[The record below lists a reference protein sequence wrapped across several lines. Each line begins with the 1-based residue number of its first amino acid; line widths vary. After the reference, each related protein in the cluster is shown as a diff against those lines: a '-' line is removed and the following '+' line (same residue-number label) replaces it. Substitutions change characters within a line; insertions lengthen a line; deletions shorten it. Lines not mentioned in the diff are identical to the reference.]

1 MPSDGPVANLLRR
14 RSPRQAASDVK
25 LRSVTARDEPE
36 LNITSLIDVVLLL
49 LIFFM
54 LTTTFV
60 RPSQIAIRLPEA
72 GVSSE
77 RQVDRQ
83 ELEISVTG
91 DGEFR
96 VNGRPL
102 VDSRPET
109 LEAAIRKVM
118 PEVHPRHVTLSA
130 DGRASHQDV
139 VTAMDVAGRLGFVEV
154 RITTVRARPAE

>member
-1 MPSDGPVANLLRR
+1 M
-14 RSPRQAASDVK
+14 K
-25 LRSVTARDEPE
+25 LRGSRTPDEPE
-36 LNITSLIDVVLLL
+36 LNVIPLVDVFLLL

-54 LTTTFV
+54 LTTTFM

-72 GVSSE
+72 GVSSDVP
-77 RQVDRQ
+77 VDSR

-91 DGEFR
+91 KGEFR

-118 PEVHPRHVTLSA
+118 PDVRGRHLTLSA

-154 RITTVRARPAE
+154 RITTVRAQPQK

>member
-1 MPSDGPVANLLRR
+1 MNLGNRR
-14 RSPRQAASDVK
+14 VREQ
-25 LRSVTARDEPE
+25 PE
-36 LNITSLIDVVLLL
+36 LNVVSLVDVVLLL

-72 GVSSE
+72 GVSSDVP
-77 RQVDRQ
+77 VDRE
-83 ELEISVTG
+83 ELEIAVTG
-91 DGEFR
+91 AGKFR
-96 VNGRPL
+96 VNGRDL

-109 LEAAIRKVM
+109 LEAAIRKIV
-118 PEVHPRHVTLSA
+118 PNVRARHVTISA

-154 RITTVRARPAE
+154 RITTVRARPPG

>member
-1 MPSDGPVANLLRR
+1 
-14 RSPRQAASDVK
+14 VK
-25 LRSVTARDEPE
+25 LRGARVRDEPE
-36 LNITSLIDVVLLL
+36 LNVIPLVDVFLLL

-54 LTTTFV
+54 LTTTFM

-77 RQVDRQ
+77 VQADAQ

-91 DGEFR
+91 QGTFR
-96 VNGRPL
+96 VNGRAL
-102 VDSRPET
+102 VDSRAET
-109 LEAAIRKVM
+109 LEAAIRKIM
-118 PEVHPRHVTLSA
+118 PEVRERHVTLSA

-154 RITTVRARPAE
+154 RITTVRAPPPE

>member
-1 MPSDGPVANLLRR
+1 M
-14 RSPRQAASDVK
+14 K
-25 LRSVTARDEPE
+25 LRGGRVRDEPE
-36 LNITSLIDVVLLL
+36 LNVIPLVDVFLLL

-54 LTTTFV
+54 LTTTFM
-60 RPSQIAIRLPEA
+60 RPSQIAIRLPQA

-77 RQVDRQ
+77 VPVDSQ

-91 DGEFR
+91 QGEFR
-96 VNGRPL
+96 VNGRAL

-118 PEVHPRHVTLSA
+118 PEVIARHVTLSA

-154 RITTVRARPAE
+154 RITTVRARPQE

>member
-1 MPSDGPVANLLRR
+1 MQRR
-14 RSPRQAASDVK
+14 RKSAGVALPLRAVNNVRMRRAA
-25 LRSVTARDEPE
+25 TRDEPE
-36 LNITSLIDVVLLL
+36 LNVVSLVDVVLLL

-72 GVSSE
+72 GISSD
-77 RQVDRQ
+77 VPPDAQ
-83 ELEISVTG
+83 ELEISITG
-91 DGEFR
+91 KGEFR
-96 VNGRPL
+96 VNGRAL

-118 PEVHPRHVTLSA
+118 PDVRARHMTLSA
-130 DGRASHQDV
+130 DGRATHQDV

-154 RITTVRARPAE
+154 RITTLRARPQE

>member
-1 MPSDGPVANLLRR
+1 MRLRN
-14 RSPRQAASDVK
+14 AAV
-25 LRSVTARDEPE
+25 RDEPE
-36 LNITSLIDVVLLL
+36 LNLTSLIDVVLLL

-60 RPSQIAIRLPEA
+60 RPSQIAIQLPQA

-77 RQVDRQ
+77 VPVDAE
-83 ELEISVTG
+83 ELEITVTG
-91 DGEFR
+91 TGEFR
-96 VNGRPL
+96 VNGRAL
-102 VDSRPET
+102 VDARPET

-118 PEVHPRHVTLSA
+118 PGVAKRHVTLSA

-154 RITTVRARPAE
+154 RITTVRSRPQE

>member
-1 MPSDGPVANLLRR
+1 VPGTQPLQAVA
-14 RSPRQAASDVK
+14 DVK
-25 LRSVTARDEPE
+25 MRRTTTRDEPE
-36 LNITSLIDVVLLL
+36 LNVVSLVDVVLLL

-72 GVSSE
+72 GVSSAVP
-77 RQVDRQ
+77 VDGQ

-91 DGEFR
+91 QGEFR
-96 VNGRPL
+96 VNGRAL

-118 PEVHPRHVTLSA
+118 PEVLDRHMTLSA

-154 RITTVRARPAE
+154 RITTVRARPQE

>member
-1 MPSDGPVANLLRR
+1 VLPGQAVA
-14 RSPRQAASDVK
+14 DVK
-25 LRSVTARDEPE
+25 LRSATARDEPE

-72 GVSSE
+72 GVTSDRE
-77 RQVDRQ
+77 TDRQ

-91 DGEFR
+91 KGEFR

-102 VDSRPET
+102 IDSRPET
-109 LEAAIRKVM
+109 LEAAIRKVI
-118 PEVHPRHVTLSA
+118 PEVHERHVTLSA

-154 RITTVRARPAE
+154 RITTVRARPPE

>member
-1 MPSDGPVANLLRR
+1 MNLGSRR
-14 RSPRQAASDVK
+14 QRE
-25 LRSVTARDEPE
+25 EPE
-36 LNITSLIDVVLLL
+36 LNVVSLVDVVLLL

-77 RQVDRQ
+77 APADRD
-83 ELEISVTG
+83 ELEITVTG
-91 DGEFR
+91 QGAFK
-96 VNGRPL
+96 VNGRDL
-102 VDSRPET
+102 VDSRPAT
-109 LEAAIRKVM
+109 LEAAIRKVV
-118 PEVHPRHVTLSA
+118 PRVRARHVTISA

-154 RITTVRARPAE
+154 RITTVRSRPAE

>member
-1 MPSDGPVANLLRR
+1 M
-14 RSPRQAASDVK
+14 K
-25 LRSVTARDEPE
+25 LRGARVRDEPE
-36 LNITSLIDVVLLL
+36 LNVIPLVDVFLLL

-54 LTTTFV
+54 LTTTFM

-77 RQVDRQ
+77 APVDQQ
-83 ELEISVTG
+83 ELEIAVTG
-91 DGEFR
+91 QGGFR
-96 VNGRPL
+96 VNGRAL

-118 PEVHPRHVTLSA
+118 PEVRERHLTLSA

-154 RITTVRARPAE
+154 RITTVRARPQE

>member
-1 MPSDGPVANLLRR
+1 M
-14 RSPRQAASDVK
+14 K
-25 LRSVTARDEPE
+25 LRGTRTPDEPE
-36 LNITSLIDVVLLL
+36 LNVIPLVDVFLLL

-54 LTTTFV
+54 LTTTFM

-72 GVSSE
+72 GVSSDVP
-77 RQVDRQ
+77 VDSR

-91 DGEFR
+91 KGEFR

-118 PEVHPRHVTLSA
+118 PDVRGRHLTLSA

-154 RITTVRARPAE
+154 RITTVRAQPQK

>member
-1 MPSDGPVANLLRR
+1 VNLGNRR
-14 RSPRQAASDVK
+14 VRE
-25 LRSVTARDEPE
+25 EPE
-36 LNITSLIDVVLLL
+36 LNVVSLVDVVLLL

-60 RPSQIAIRLPEA
+60 RPSQIAIQLPEA
-72 GVSSE
+72 GVTSD
-77 RQVDRQ
+77 VDAGRD
-83 ELEISVTG
+83 ELEITVTG
-91 DGEFR
+91 DGDLR

-118 PEVHPRHVTLSA
+118 PDVKPRHVVLSA
-130 DGRASHQDV
+130 DGRASHQAV

-154 RITTVRARPAE
+154 RITTVRSRPPE